1 MDKMNLQID
10 QISELKEALIL
21 HLIEESIAQGF
32 RFVER
37 LMQEYQN
44 GTNCF
49 DKSGE
54 VLLIAS
60 SQNRAIAIGGLNQ
73 DPYFNDPKI
82 GRLRHVYVQST
93 WRRRGVGRLI
103 VEQLIDEARLYYQQL
118 TLRTDTREADQFY
131 QSLGFRTQPSWEHT
145 THYLLL
151 APKVAVEL
159 ESE

>member
-1 MDKMNLQID
+1 MNLQIN

-32 RFVER
+32 RFVKR
-37 LMQEYQN
+37 LMREYQN

-60 SQNRAIAIGGLNQ
+60 LQSRAIAIGGLNQ
-73 DPYFNDPKI
+73 DLYFNDPQI
-82 GRLRHVYVQST
+82 GRLRHIYVQST
-93 WRRRGVGRLI
+93 WRRKGVGRLI
-103 VEQLIDEARLYYQQL
+103 VEQLIDEARLHYQQL
-118 TLRTDTREADQFY
+118 TLRTDTYEADQFY

-145 THYLLL
+145 THHLLL
-151 APKVAVEL
+151 TPKVAVEL